1 MKKSITPN
9 QIKQNNRSLIYHYIY
24 DNKKVSQQDI
34 SYELHLSRPTVAAN
48 LSFMEDNGLIRKDG
62 QIDTEFVGRKA
73 AAYSIVPDYRV
84 SIGVEI
90 LKKEL
95 KMIAVN
101 LYGEKISRTVSAIPF
116 EYHDSYFQTVC
127 HQILEFKNS
136 LSLTDE
142 QVLGV
147 GFAMQGLTTPD
158 KQTVLYGEILSCTG
172 LSITEFSKFL
182 PFPCCFIHD
191 ADSAAISELWVSPE
205 LTDAFYL
212 SLSKHLGAAIISKG
226 TILSGKHGHS
236 STIEHIQ
243 MQPNG
248 SRCYCGKK
256 GCMETLLSMTSLLEE
271 NETPEDFFRK
281 VRQKDLQYSNRW
293 HAFLSNLAN
302 AVNMLHLI
310 FDTDFILGGY
320 LAQYLCEQDLAV
332 LHEKIQQMTPFP
344 EAHDF
349 LKISKMPKHNIC
361 IGAALPYIQSFLDN
375 PGL

>member
-48 LSFMEDNGLIRKDG
+48 LSFMEENGLIRKDG

-136 LSLTDE
+136 LSLTDGH
-142 QVLGV
+142 VLGV

-172 LSITEFSKFL
+172 LSITDFSKFL

-281 VRQKDLQYSNRW
+281 VRQKDLQPSNRW
-293 HAFLSNLAN
+293 HAFLSNLAQ

-320 LAQYLCEQDLAV
+320 LAQYLCEQDLAFV
-332 LHEKIQQMTPFP
+332 HEKIQQMTPFP